1 MPHSQNLPR
10 GYHSQGTVHSRDGS
24 SRAGTISSNVRHI
37 LYFQTNQQGFLH
49 TTEQSCPNKIQA
61 AICPT
66 LVGNSGMKLEGF
78 VGRAG
83 KEKGVS
89 EQELSS
95 TEICQ
100 SLCVS
105 SSVALV
111 MAEGTLASP
120 SMSNMALAGLA
131 FLPYSLCLAKDH

>member
-1 MPHSQNLPR
+1 
-10 GYHSQGTVHSRDGS
+10 
-24 SRAGTISSNVRHI
+24 
-37 LYFQTNQQGFLH
+37 
-49 TTEQSCPNKIQA
+49 
-61 AICPT
+61 
-66 LVGNSGMKLEGF
+66 MKLEGF